1 VLVTQLPKEINN
13 QNEEVGVTE
22 KKVVLIIA
30 SDLGFMCWLGLTLGA
45 AGLDALPAKKVSDA
59 KRLIRDFDLRV
70 DVLVIDP
77 QIEGAEKFAESLRRS
92 PHQTRVIAVA
102 AGTDPASVLAAP
114 PFELW
119 KAPPG
124 RSDTCAAVDWVHT
137 VESQLEPT
145 LKPAYHL

>member
-1 VLVTQLPKEINN
+1 
-13 QNEEVGVTE
+13 VTE
-22 KKVVLIIA
+22 KKVVLIVA

-59 KRLIRDFDLRV
+59 KKLIRDFDLHV

-77 QIEGAEKFAESLRRS
+77 QIEGAGKFAESLQRS
-92 PHQTRVIAVA
+92 PHHSKIIAVA
-102 AGTDPASVLAAP
+102 ADTDPVSVLAAP

-124 RSDTCAAVDWVHT
+124 RSDPMAAVDWVHT
-137 VESQLEPT
+137 VEAQLEAS
-145 LKPAYHL
+145 LKPALNF